1 LGGFV
6 VAALLPPLWKREIQK
21 AVKEGADRAAH
32 ERRGKEKEAAA
43 AVALPL
49 HDLVQEFKAY
59 QEKQDRE
66 GQEKATR
73 ERVTIA
79 ALILTVI
86 FTFLTVVVFKGQLD
100 EMRATGIQTDTLIEA
115 NRNLAN
121 AATQQASAAAISAQ
135 TAQDTLL
142 ASQRAWVGPTTA
154 KIEGA
159 IEAGKEVKAVVT
171 VVNTGR
177 EPGKNLF
184 WDVVGI
190 PTDNIEDTNGIP
202 AFIIRKYIEAC
213 FNTPSQYRRQ
223 VIFPSTGL
231 GGGGF
236 TFTTPIGADKI
247 DDGIVSGTKT
257 LLVQGCLA
265 YDAFGKTH
273 HTAFCYFYNALAS
286 KPAVLNIC
294 TGGTD
299 AD

>member
-1 LGGFV
+1 MSAV
-6 VAALLPPLWKREIQK
+6 LPPLWKREIQK
-21 AVKEGADRAAH
+21 AVKEGADSAAH
-32 ERRGKEKEAAA
+32 ERRGQDGEASAA
-43 AVALPL
+43 IASPL
-49 HDLVQEFKAY
+49 HKLVQEFKTY

-66 GQEKATR
+66 GEEKATR

-79 ALILTVI
+79 ALIMTVV
-86 FTFLTVVVFKGQLD
+86 FTFLTLVVFKGQLD
-100 EMRATGIQTDTLIEA
+100 EMKSTGVQTDTLIET

-121 AATQQASAAAISAQ
+121 AATQQASASAISAQ

-142 ASQRAWVGPTTA
+142 ASQRAWVGPSTA

-159 IEAGKEVKAVVT
+159 IEAGKELKAVVT

-190 PTDNIEDTNGIP
+190 PTDTVEDHNGVP
-202 AFIIRKYIEAC
+202 SFIVRKYIEAC

-236 TFTTPIGADKI
+236 TFTTPISAEKI
-247 DDGIVSGTKT
+247 DDGIVDGTKS

-273 HTAFCYFYNALAS
+273 HTAFCYFYNAKLT
-286 KPAVLNIC
+286 KPEALNIC

>member
-1 LGGFV
+1 MAGDSDPNRNGAEAGSEAKIV
-6 VAALLPPLWKREIQK
+6 SPQMAGSSPPEDG
-21 AVKEGADRAAH
+21 EGAAH
-32 ERRGKEKEAAA
+32 ERQNVNQYQERFVYAPIRSIVRWADGHNGAIT
-43 AVALPL
+43 AVA
-49 HDLVQEFKAY
+49 
-59 QEKQDRE
+59 
-66 GQEKATR
+66 
-73 ERVTIA
+73 
-79 ALILTVI
+79 
-86 FTFLTVVVFKGQLD
+86 TVVIAIATIVNVVYVGGQLA
-100 EMRATGIQTDTLIEA
+100 EMKSTGIQTDTLIET
-115 NRNLAN
+115 NRKLVD
-121 AATQQASAAAISAQ
+121 AATEQASASVISAQ

-142 ASQRAWVGPTTA
+142 ASQRAWVGPSTA

-159 IEAGKEVKAVVT
+159 IEASKEVKAVVT

-190 PTDNIEDTNGIP
+190 PTDSIEDHNGIP
-202 AFIIRKYIEAC
+202 AFIVRKYIEAC

-223 VIFPSTGL
+223 VIFPSAGGF

-236 TFTTPIGADKI
+236 TFTTAIGAEKI
-247 DDGIVSGTKT
+247 DDGIVDGTKS

-273 HTAFCYFYNALAS
+273 HTAFCYFYNAKLT
-286 KPAVLNIC
+286 KPEALNIC